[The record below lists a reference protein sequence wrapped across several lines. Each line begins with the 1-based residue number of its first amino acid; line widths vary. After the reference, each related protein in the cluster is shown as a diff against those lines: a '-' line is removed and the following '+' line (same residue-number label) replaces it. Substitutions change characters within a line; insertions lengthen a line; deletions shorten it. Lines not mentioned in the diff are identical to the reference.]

1 MTGYCARGNFGSQ
14 FGTRYSFLSEMHA
27 QRMEHLRFGAYSR
40 CANLETRPTAADC
53 QIVKDF
59 DVSPFANT
67 GRKEW
72 RRHGANSDHHAR
84 IVKELVSICRL
95 GGFFF

>member
-1 MTGYCARGNFGSQ
+1 MR
-14 FGTRYSFLSEMHA
+14 A
-27 QRMEHLRFGAYSR
+27 QRMEHPRFGAYSR

-95 GGFFF
+95 GGSVFLITVISVDQW